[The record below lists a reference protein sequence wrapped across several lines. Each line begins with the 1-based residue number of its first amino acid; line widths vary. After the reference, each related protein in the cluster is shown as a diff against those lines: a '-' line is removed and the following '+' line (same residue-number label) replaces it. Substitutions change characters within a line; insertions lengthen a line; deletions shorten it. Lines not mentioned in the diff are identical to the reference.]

1 VFSRVP
7 SHRLPPYDRSTT
19 LVHAPPLPRTS
30 PPQPRD
36 PPWQWGKLAA
46 FGLTQFRRLVALDLD
61 LIIRRNL
68 DHLFSDQIEAPA
80 ATAEGVPPAR
90 DGSTL
95 AFNTGLLVLD
105 PSRRE
110 HTLMMRAKDRLRSY
124 DGSEQGFLVSF
135 FAGREAMPGAPWHM
149 MPSASTAPGS
159 RDPTGSRDP
168 VRGTDPPPSGGRGLV
183 GGAVANGAALG
194 LRRTRWS
201 ELPRRYNLFQCTQPD
216 EVDTSWVWHLN
227 PNFHGGFGHPTVRR
241 VLGALDGRIDSLLR
255 GSPCSPARFRSCL

>member
-1 VFSRVP
+1 MP
-7 SHRLPPYDRSTT
+7 SHRLPPYDLSTCT
-19 LVHAPPLPRTS
+19 SPPTHI

-46 FGLTQFRRLVALDLD
+46 FGLTQFRRLVSLDLD

-68 DHLFSDQIEAPA
+68 DHLFSDQVKAPA

-95 AFNTGLLVLD
+95 AFNTGLLVLE

-110 HTLMMRAKDRLRSY
+110 HALMMRAKDRLRSY

-135 FAGREAMPGAPWHM
+135 FAGREAMPSAPLHIS
-149 MPSASTAPGS
+149 SATPPPGS
-159 RDPTGSRDP
+159 RDPKGNRDP
-168 VRGTDPPPSGGRGLV
+168 VRGREPPPSGGGGLV